1 MLYRV
6 CETGPE
12 PPAGSPFS
20 HQQGRNLMF
29 KQLEKRLGLQMI
41 PAVFYTSAILA
52 FIFVLIAAPFNEPV
66 AAFFDAVTGWIST
79 YFGWFY
85 IISVTGLLGFL
96 IWVAS
101 SRYGNI
107 RLGGDHARPEYTTLT
122 WFTMLFAAGIGTILM
137 FWGVAEPMTR
147 LTNPPLESVEPGSQ
161 EAARMAMSVSLYHFG
176 LHTWTIFTLPALAI
190 GYFSYRHQLPM
201 RISSIFYPVL
211 GERIYGPLGWT
222 IDIVALLGTLFGV
235 AVSVSLGTLQ
245 LNSGL
250 NYLIGLPTSN
260 LVETGLIVVVIGLA
274 TISVVLGL
282 DRGIRRLSQ
291 FNIAIAVMLLIFIW
305 LVGPTLFITSGAVE
319 SVGVYLRD
327 LPWLAF
333 WTETF
338 QDTDWLR
345 GATVF
350 YWAWTIS
357 WAPYV
362 GIFIARISRGRTIR
376 QFVAG
381 ALGAPTLFTILWFA
395 TFGLAAIDQELVKGT
410 GLAAQVQEN
419 VPVALFSFLE
429 AYPLATV
436 TSLASVVII
445 IVFLTTSADS
455 AALVVDL
462 LSRRDDQ
469 PSQARQR
476 AFWTVLLGGV
486 AATLLLGGGLE
497 ALQNVIITLGLPF
510 CALLVFM
517 AVSLT
522 RALHAD
528 HLGYSLKDLAT
539 GRAPGMEP
547 MGERPPGPDSGSEPF
562 TEDRKHHDAD

>member
-1 MLYRV
+1 ML
-6 CETGPE
+6 
-12 PPAGSPFS
+12 
-20 HQQGRNLMF
+20 
-29 KQLEKRLGLQMI
+29 KKLEEKLGLQTI
-41 PAVFYTSAILA
+41 PVVFYTSAALA
-52 FIFVLIAAPFNEPV
+52 IIFVAIAAPLNEPV
-66 AAFFDAVTGWIST
+66 AAFFDQVTGWIST

-85 IISVTGLLGFL
+85 ILSVTGLLGFL
-96 IWVAS
+96 IWVAM

-107 RLGGDHARPEYTTLT
+107 RLGGDDARPEYTTLT

-147 LTNPPLESVEPGSQ
+147 MAAPPLEGVEPGSR
-161 EAARMAMSVSLYHFG
+161 EAARLAMSVSLYHFG

-190 GYFSYRHQLPM
+190 GYFAYRHELPM

-211 GERIYGPLGWT
+211 GEKIHGPWGWF
-222 IDIVALLGTLFGV
+222 IDVVALLGTLFGV

-250 NYLIGLPTSN
+250 NYLVGLPTN
-260 LVETGLIVVVIGLA
+260 QLAELGIIVVVMVLA
-274 TISVVLGL
+274 TISVALGL

-291 FNIAIAVMLLIFIW
+291 FNIAIAVMLMLFIW
-305 LVGPTLFITSGAVE
+305 LVGPTLFITKGAVE
-319 SVGVYLRD
+319 NVGNYIQD
-327 LPWLAF
+327 LPWMAF

-338 QDTDWLR
+338 QESDWQR

-350 YWAWTIS
+350 YWAWTIA

-381 ALGAPTLFTILWFA
+381 ALGAPTLFTVLWFSV
-395 TFGLAAIDQELVKGT
+395 FGLAAINLELERGA
-410 GLAAQVQEN
+410 GLAAQVQED

-429 AYPLATV
+429 QFPWALV
-436 TSLASVVII
+436 SSLAGII
-445 IVFLTTSADS
+445 IIAVFLTTSADS

-469 PSQARQR
+469 PSQVRQR
-476 AFWTVLLGGV
+476 IFWTLMLGGV

-517 AVSLT
+517 AVSLL
-522 RALHAD
+522 RGLHAD
-528 HLGYSLKDLAT
+528 YLGYSLKDLAE
-539 GRAPGMEP
+539 GRAPKMEP
-547 MGERPPGPDSGSEPF
+547 MGDRPTSGDSGSEPF
-562 TEDRKHHDAD
+562 IEDQKDREKRP